1 MSAEGE
7 TAPTSGGTTPPLTI
21 IVGTHDNGYS
31 MSILIIRII
40 STNVFPFR
48 VIGPP
53 VAVQRA
59 FTTVADG
66 EPIADATEG
75 PTGGSRNPEHHSVC

>member
-1 MSAEGE
+1 LHLADVGEGE

-40 STNVFPFR
+40 STNVFPLR

-53 VAVQRA
+53 VA
-59 FTTVADG
+59 FTAVADG

-75 PTGGSRNPEHHSVC
+75 PSGESRLM